1 MREGNRNTE
10 QGIGME
16 SEFRGGDWRPFF
28 FFGSMSFAEDSG
40 NALTETLKVFVEARP
55 SR

>member
-1 MREGNRNTE
+1 MREGKRDTE

-40 NALTETLKVFVEARP
+40 NALTEILIVFVEARP
-55 SR
+55 